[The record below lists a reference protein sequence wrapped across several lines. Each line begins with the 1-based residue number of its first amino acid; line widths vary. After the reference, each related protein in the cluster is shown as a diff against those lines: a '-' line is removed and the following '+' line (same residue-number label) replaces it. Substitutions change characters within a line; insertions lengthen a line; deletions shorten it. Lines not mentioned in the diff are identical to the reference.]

1 MLRRAAFAA
10 AIATAFFFSGSVNP
24 AQAQL
29 GVTVVGVGEFDTEE
43 TYLVLGGVSVSPRKE
58 GWSWIAGVSAY
69 WLQYPIFGGINDATR
84 SVTAIT
90 PSVGIKNN
98 FGSGSG
104 SFRVGYSFKNDD
116 DDDDD
121 NNVPAFAEGGGD
133 GIVNTAQVD
142 YWGSGSIAAQ
152 GIASYNYGSES
163 FWGRGRLAKRLFS
176 VGAGSIS
183 LGGEAAYLDSEGYNA
198 TKVGGL
204 VMFNAG
210 PGTQLNAAIGRK
222 LPSAGPDATYFTFE
236 IVLYP
241 H

>member
-1 MLRRAAFAA
+1 MIRRVAFAA
-10 AIATAFFFSGSVNP
+10 AIATAFFFSD
-24 AQAQL
+24 ADQAHAQL
-29 GVTVVGVGEFDTEE
+29 GVTVVGVGEFDTED
-43 TYLVLGGVSVSPRKE
+43 TYLVLGGVSVSPRTE

-69 WLQYPIFGGINDATR
+69 WLQYPVFGGLNDATR

-116 DDDDD
+116 DDNDD

-133 GIVNTAQVD
+133 GIVNTAQID

-163 FWGRGRLAKRLFS
+163 FWGRGRLAKRLFN
-176 VGAGSIS
+176 VGAGGIS
-183 LGGEAAYLDSEGYNA
+183 LGAEAAYLDSEGYNA
-198 TKVGGL
+198 TKIGGL

-210 PGTQLNAAIGRK
+210 PGTQLNAAVGRK
-222 LPSAGPDATYFTFE
+222 LPSTGPDATYFTFE